1 MGADI
6 LRAGRERT
14 MSLRS
19 LHRRLDG
26 IRGPEVPLTV
36 RDAIDRPP
44 HETKEQWIARTA
56 AQAEGR
62 PYFCDAVNSYGETR
76 ARWEARRMI
85 ELSALGGQYEAN

>member
-1 MGADI
+1 
-6 LRAGRERT
+6 

-26 IRGPEVPLTV
+26 IRELEVPLTV

-62 PYFCDAVNSYGETR
+62 PYHCDAVTSSGETR
-76 ARWEARRMI
+76 VQWEARRKR
-85 ELSALGGQYEAN
+85 ELGIIGGQHEPN

>member
-1 MGADI
+1 
-6 LRAGRERT
+6 

-26 IRGPEVPLTV
+26 IRGQEAPFIL

-76 ARWEARRMI
+76 SQWEARRRI
-85 ELSALGGQYEAN
+85 ELNNLGGRNEPQ